1 MTSNELD
8 SFVARLDNLAGKHDC
23 VLVADLRPAATA
35 QDIKGVRQYIGAEL
49 PASLRTFLEM
59 HNGLSL
65 AFHEQS
71 SRKKYGERSSPYK
84 ELIIHGTSDI
94 ISSTNDFR
102 GFLDIE
108 SERLRS
114 QTHRC
119 FEFANISGVLSRLLF
134 FIDAP
139 LPGGEYSI
147 LDADL
152 DTREWYHDL
161 DAVAGRSVVPASS
174 FDDFLL
180 KSLQFIL
187 ETEGGFSYWVP
198 DLEYWWPR

>member
-8 SFVARLDNLAGKHDC
+8 SFIARLDNLAKKHDC
-23 VLVADLRPAATA
+23 VLVADLGPRASA
-35 QDIKGVRQYIGAEL
+35 QEINDVEEYIGAKL

-59 HNGLSL
+59 HNGILL
-65 AFHEQS
+65 EIH
-71 SRKKYGERSSPYK
+71 ERSSREAYGEGSSPYRS
-84 ELIIHGTSDI
+84 LIVHGTKEI
-94 ISSTNDFR
+94 ITLTDDFR
-102 GFLDIE
+102 GFLNVE
-108 SERLRS
+108 SERLRF

-119 FEFANISGVLSRLLF
+119 FEFANISGVLRRLLF

-147 LDADL
+147 FDADL
-152 DTREWYHDL
+152 DTHEWYHDL

-174 FDDFLL
+174 FDDFLS

-198 DLEYWWPR
+198 DLEYWWPG